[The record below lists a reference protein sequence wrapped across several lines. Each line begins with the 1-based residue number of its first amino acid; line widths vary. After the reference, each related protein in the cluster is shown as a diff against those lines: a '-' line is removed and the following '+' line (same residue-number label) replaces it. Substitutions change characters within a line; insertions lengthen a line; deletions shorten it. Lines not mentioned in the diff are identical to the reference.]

1 MTVNLRFGALV
12 AGEEVYR
19 EREVMREMRHS
30 FCFHSPDSLDSLDFD
45 LDMHKEL
52 MNKRFLPPMGGEKL
66 PSIRSILRLTRQSDS
81 FVRSS
86 FLFFPNQIA
95 QIRVNHH
102 ERSRITS

>member
-45 LDMHKEL
+45 LVH
-52 MNKRFLPPMGGEKL
+52 
-66 PSIRSILRLTRQSDS
+66 
-81 FVRSS
+81 
-86 FLFFPNQIA
+86 A
-95 QIRVNHH
+95 
-102 ERSRITS
+102 